1 MRSVPR
7 SPCEDSKRQNERY
20 NDNDEPST
28 DRAFQILIIPH
39 AVLHVSL
46 VILISNCLDFKLSWR
61 TASGRRRRC

>member
-7 SPCEDSKRQNERY
+7 SPREDSKRQNERY

-46 VILISNCLDFKLSWR
+46 VILISNCLGEQRQDTVGDVDGNDL
-61 TASGRRRRC
+61 

>member
-1 MRSVPR
+1 VRSVPR
-7 SPCEDSKRQNERY
+7 SPCENSKRQNERY

-46 VILISNCLDFKLSWR
+46 VILISNCLGEQRQDAVGDVDGNDL
-61 TASGRRRRC
+61 